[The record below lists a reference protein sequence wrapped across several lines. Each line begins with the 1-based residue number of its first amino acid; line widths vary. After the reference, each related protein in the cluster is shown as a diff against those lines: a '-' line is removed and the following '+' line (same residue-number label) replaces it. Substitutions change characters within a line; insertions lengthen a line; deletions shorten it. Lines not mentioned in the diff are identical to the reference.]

1 MKKVGDKK
9 LTLELVKEF
18 LKMLPNLRISKEFPP
33 KFQEFSKERFSI
45 YEPLNSFGEY
55 SVEFLA
61 AIFDL
66 IMIQEKTNYPNGT
79 INRKLFEAFLAEK
92 DIFSIVSG
100 ATFRG

>member
-1 MKKVGDKK
+1 MKKACDRE

-18 LKMLPNLRISKEFPP
+18 LKMLTGLKISTGFPP
-33 KFQEFSKERFSI
+33 KFQEFSRERFKRF
-45 YEPLNSFGEY
+45 EKLNECGEY
-55 SVEFLA
+55 SAEFLA

-79 INRKLFEAFLAEK
+79 INRKLFEAFLNEK
-92 DIFSIVSG
+92 DIFSVVSA